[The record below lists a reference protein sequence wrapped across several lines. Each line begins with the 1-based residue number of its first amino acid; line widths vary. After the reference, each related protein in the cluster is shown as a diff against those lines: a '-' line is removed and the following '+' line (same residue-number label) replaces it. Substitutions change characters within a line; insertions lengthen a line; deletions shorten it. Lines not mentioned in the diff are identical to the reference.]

1 MGCRLSRTVSNVPS
15 RLGEGKAD
23 GLFYWVR
30 TGPVQPFMAGKL
42 VRGGREFV
50 GQVLSL
56 S

>member
-1 MGCRLSRTVSNVPS
+1 MPFESYRFQRAVEA
-15 RLGEGKAD
+15 GEGKAD

-42 VRGGREFV
+42 VRGVREFV